1 MYRLR
6 VASRLVLL
14 CALLLALPAL
24 ILSNL
29 VSRTEIDGAEALYER
44 TRRDLE
50 STDARLRDAEAR
62 LTRLTTSVNAV
73 EQEARERFRLIRP
86 GETLVLIEQE

>member
-14 CALLLALPAL
+14 CALLFALPAL

-29 VSRTEIDGAEALYER
+29 VSRTEIDGAQALYSR

-50 STDARLRDAEAR
+50 LTDQRLREAEAR

-73 EQEARERFRLIRP
+73 EQAARERFRLIRP
-86 GETLVLIEQE
+86 GETLVLIEHE